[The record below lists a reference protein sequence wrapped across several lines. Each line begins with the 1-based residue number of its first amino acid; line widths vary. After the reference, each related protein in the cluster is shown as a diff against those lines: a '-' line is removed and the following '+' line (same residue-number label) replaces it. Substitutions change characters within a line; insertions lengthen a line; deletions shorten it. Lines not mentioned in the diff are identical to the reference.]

1 MRNDDLMD
9 ATGLPDG
16 DFSLLSKFYFDT
28 IFLNAFPREGTRG
41 FAGARGGAERLKRFT
56 MIGFRGF
63 LFCAVL
69 SGTAT
74 CATVAFPVTDF
85 GQGRPVATQDLLGDA
100 LQLTAQTGATAGRC
114 GRSGTVFG
122 KGLRSQR

>member
-1 MRNDDLMD
+1 LGNLVRNDDVTN
-9 ATGLPDG
+9 ATGFRA
-16 DFSLLSKFYFDT
+16 FSLRSKFYFDT
-28 IFLNAFPREGTRG
+28 IFLNASPREGTRG
-41 FAGARGGAERLKRFT
+41 FAGARGWAERLKGFT

-85 GQGRPVATQDLLGDA
+85 GQGRPVATQDLLV
-100 LQLTAQTGATAGRC
+100 C
-114 GRSGTVFG
+114 N
-122 KGLRSQR
+122 